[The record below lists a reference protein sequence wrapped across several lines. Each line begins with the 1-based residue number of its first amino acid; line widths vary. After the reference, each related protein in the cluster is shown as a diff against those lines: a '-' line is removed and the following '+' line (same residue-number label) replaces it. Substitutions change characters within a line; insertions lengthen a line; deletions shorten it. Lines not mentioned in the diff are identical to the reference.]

1 MEASKR
7 SSGVAGFLFTTIAVL
22 GAVSVGGAGLA
33 AAQAESTS
41 TTQSTVV
48 DATESSTGD
57 STGGDTPISSQLSEV
72 PSEVEP
78 EARSTTTAAQS
89 ETESQSAE
97 ASSDI
102 VAQRGDRGPTVAELQ
117 RRLNQFGFD
126 AGPVDGIYGR
136 LTEAAVRSFQ
146 AAAGLSVSG
155 VYDQATA
162 TALAAYEPSDSG
174 GSPVPAPTMTI
185 RDAQRLLNGFGFD
198 AGPVDG
204 LYGPKTRAGL
214 TAFQRAVGLPTT
226 GRLDQATI
234 AALRSYDGSGD
245 NTDNT
250 DNADNTE
257 GRAMSVRQI
266 QQALADGPFD
276 PGPIDGRF
284 GTKTRQAVWALEK
297 LVGLPMDGQWGDAEQ
312 AALRRVNSGAIGGP
326 RNSYSRRWVEID
338 LSQQLVIV
346 YDPGRTVPRL
356 VTHTS
361 TGSGNYWRS
370 GPYSGRSITP
380 TGRFTIFRRISGWH
394 YSSLGLGGMYNPLYI
409 TSSGIALHG
418 SSSVPPYPASH
429 GCIRLPMHIAEYMPS
444 LLPNGTP
451 VVIRQ

>member
-7 SSGVAGFLFTTIAVL
+7 TSGAAGFLFTTIAVL
-22 GAVSVGGAGLA
+22 SAVSVGGTSLA
-33 AAQAESTS
+33 AAQAESAS
-41 TTQSTVV
+41 TTQSTAV

-57 STGGDTPISSQLSEV
+57 STGGDISMTGQLLEA
-72 PSEVEP
+72 PSEAEP
-78 EARSTTTAAQS
+78 EARLTTTTAES
-89 ETESQSAE
+89 ETEAQAT
-97 ASSDI
+97 ATVSDI
-102 VAQRGDRGPTVAELQ
+102 VARRGDRGPTVTELQ

-126 AGPVDGIYGR
+126 AGPVDGIFGG
-136 LTEAAVRSFQ
+136 LTEAAVRAFQ
-146 AAAGLSVSG
+146 AAVGLPVSG
-155 VYDQATA
+155 VYDRATA
-162 TALAAYEPSDSG
+162 TALGEYEPSDPG

-204 LYGPKTRAGL
+204 LYGPNTRAGL
-214 TAFQRAVGLPTT
+214 TAFQRAVGLPVT

-234 AALRSYDGSGD
+234 TALGSYDGSGD
-245 NTDNT
+245 DTDDT
-250 DNADNTE
+250 GDAQ
-257 GRAMSVRQI
+257 AMTVRQI

-276 PGPIDGRF
+276 PGPVDGQF
-284 GTKTRQAVWALEK
+284 GTKTRQALWALEK
-297 LVGLPMDGQWGDAEQ
+297 LAGLAMDGKWGDAEQ
-312 AALRRVNSGAIGGP
+312 AALRRVNSGAVGGP

-338 LSQQLVIV
+338 LSQQLVMV

>member
-1 MEASKR
+1 M
-7 SSGVAGFLFTTIAVL
+7 TIR
-22 GAVSVGGAGLA
+22 
-33 AAQAESTS
+33 
-41 TTQSTVV
+41 
-48 DATESSTGD
+48 D
-57 STGGDTPISSQLSEV
+57 
-72 PSEVEP
+72 
-78 EARSTTTAAQS
+78 
-89 ETESQSAE
+89 
-97 ASSDI
+97 
-102 VAQRGDRGPTVAELQ
+102 AQRL
-117 RRLNQFGFD
+117 LNGFGFD
-126 AGPVDGIYGR
+126 AGPVDGLYGPKTTAGLTAFQRAVGLPVTGR
-136 LTEAAVRSFQ
+136 L
-146 AAAGLSVSG
+146 
-155 VYDQATA
+155 DQATIA
-162 TALAAYEPSDSG
+162 ALGEYEPSDPG

-204 LYGPKTRAGL
+204 LYGPNTRAGL
-214 TAFQRAVGLPTT
+214 TAFQRAVGLPVT

-234 AALRSYDGSGD
+234 TALGSYDGSGD
-245 NTDNT
+245 DTDDT
-250 DNADNTE
+250 GDAQ
-257 GRAMSVRQI
+257 AMTVRQI

-276 PGPIDGRF
+276 PGPVDGQF
-284 GTKTRQAVWALEK
+284 GTKTRQALWALEK
-297 LVGLPMDGQWGDAEQ
+297 LAGLAMDGKWGDAEQ
-312 AALRRVNSGAIGGP
+312 AALRRVNSGAVGGP

-338 LSQQLVIV
+338 LSQQLVMV